1 MAFSNFLTVSDKIND
16 DLNQPAKANEVERV
30 ECRCCGMSEDCTP
43 TYIRRIREFHCG
55 NWICGLCAE
64 AVKEKKKRAPS
75 MAMEEALESHMA
87 LCRQFNRTVRLN
99 PELSLVGAMRDIAR
113 KSFQY
118 RASHG
123 SYAPKI
129 ARSSSCGPKA
139 KAEIGSSS
147 IQ

>member
-1 MAFSNFLTVSDKIND
+1 MVFSNFWTWSDKIKD
-16 DLNQPAKANEVERV
+16 DLNQPAKVNEVERV
-30 ECRCCGMSEDCTP
+30 ECHCCGMSEDCTP
-43 TYIRRIREFHCG
+43 TYICRVREFHCG

-64 AVKEKKKRAPS
+64 AVKEKRKKVPS

-87 LCRQFNRTVRLN
+87 LCKQFNRTIRLN
-99 PELSLVGAMRDIAR
+99 PELSLVGTMRDIAR

-123 SYAPKI
+123 SYTPKI
-129 ARSSSCGPKA
+129 GRTRSCGA
-139 KAEIGSSS
+139 KVERSS